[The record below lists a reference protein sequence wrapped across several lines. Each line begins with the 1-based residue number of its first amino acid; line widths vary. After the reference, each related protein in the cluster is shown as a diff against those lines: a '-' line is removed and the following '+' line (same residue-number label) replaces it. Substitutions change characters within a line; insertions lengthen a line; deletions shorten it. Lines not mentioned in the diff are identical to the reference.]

1 MKKESI
7 LAKGFFC
14 ENPREGAPDYVL
26 AKISIKVPDA
36 IAFLNEHAN
45 ASGYVNLDL
54 LDGLK
59 GKPYLKLNDWKPSG
73 TARREETAPEV
84 SGYPDPAED
93 ELQDINPEDI
103 PF

>member
-1 MKKESI
+1 MKKDSI

-26 AKISIKVPDA
+26 AKVSVKVPDA

-54 LDGLK
+54 LHGQN
-59 GKPYLKLNDWKPSG
+59 GKPYLKLNEWTPDGSRKP
-73 TARREETAPEV
+73 A
-84 SGYPDPAED
+84 PAEASSD
-93 ELQDINPEDI
+93 DINPEDV